1 MSDLFKFASSML
13 PASTRVVGF
22 SGHEAISQPYRFEV
36 FVIAHSDAI
45 DFDLNEAVNTRAR
58 LSIDAKKGPPFLF
71 SGVLGSIDL
80 LHEFG
85 GRALLRAVIVP
96 RLAELALSRH
106 SRIFTKKSPLDVI
119 KAVLEEGGVTDFEVH
134 VGASAVEEHICQ
146 YRESDLDFISRWM
159 EREGIRYYFE
169 HGEEGEKLIL
179 SDNQNH
185 PAEASGL
192 PVRYYP
198 QMGDFGSGAEA
209 SFRSFKSRHK
219 NLSANVKLRDNDY
232 AKPTFGLAGHSPVH
246 PNGAGEI
253 NLYGERFFDPA
264 SGQRLAQVRAE
275 SIAAGQSTFEAM
287 GPRLHLHAGVT
298 FELEEHPRPTFNTKY
313 LVTEAHHHGNQAT
326 DLDHFFQKMIGLEQT
341 DVYLVDVTAIPAK
354 TPYRPPSVTP
364 WPRIYSFENAVV
376 DGPAS
381 SEYAQIDAQGRYNVK
396 FHFDEG
402 PLKDGQASTF
412 VRMMQPHGGGV
423 EGFHF
428 PLRKGTEIVVSFLGG
443 DPDRPVI
450 SGVVP
455 NALTPSPV
463 TSGNHTKNIIQ
474 TGGHNRLEIED
485 LAGHQRITLSTPYA
499 NSYLRMGS
507 PNDGHEMILHTDG
520 NALHDTAVNVD
531 IKTGGHK
538 HEDVVGDV
546 QETYHNTKTETVTLA
561 VTENYNNIK
570 TETVALAL
578 TENYNNTKT
587 ETVKG
592 HLKETYKAGQ
602 EIHVTGTKTE
612 TVTDAV
618 TETYQNGLATKV
630 TGGNVT
636 LDVDA
641 GTYTVTVK
649 GIKKELVKDDHH
661 STAEGNYY
669 KEIKGSNE
677 TVIKGVNTSIVLGNS
692 NSVIVGFSTST
703 LVGGSLTTVAGLKTD
718 LLLGGSIAVNLGA
731 KMDFTFGM
739 KLDVLNGFKG
749 EFTIGTHMK
758 SVAVTTVDLGPVKFR
773 EFALEMALHPLKLDF
788 SDLDIDLSDLQ
799 IIA

>member
-1 MSDLFKFASSML
+1 MSDLLTFASSML
-13 PASTRVVGF
+13 PSSTRVVGF
-22 SGHEAISQPYRFEV
+22 TGHEAISQPYRFEV
-36 FVIAHSDAI
+36 YVFAHSDAI
-45 DFDLNEAVNTRAR
+45 DFDLNDAVGTRAT
-58 LSIDAKKGPPFLF
+58 LTIAAKKGPPFLF
-71 SGVLGSIDL
+71 SGILGSVDL

-85 GRALLRAVIVP
+85 GRALLRTVIVP
-96 RLAELALSRH
+96 RLSELALSRH

-119 KAVLEEGGVTDFEVH
+119 KLILEEGGVTDFEVH

-169 HGEEGEKLIL
+169 HTEEGEKLIL

-185 PAEASGL
+185 PPDPSGL

-209 SFRSFKSRHK
+209 SFRSFVSRHK
-219 NLSANVKLRDNDY
+219 NLTASVKLRDNDY
-232 AKPTFGLAGHSPVH
+232 GKPTFALAGSSEVHS
-246 PNGAGEI
+246 NGAGEV
-253 NLYGERFFDPA
+253 NLYGERFFDPGA
-264 SGQRLAQVRAE
+264 GRRLAQIRAE
-275 SIAAGQSTFEAM
+275 SMAVSQSTFQAM
-287 GPRLHLHAGVT
+287 GPRLHLHSGVT
-298 FELEEHPRPTFNTKY
+298 FELEEHPRPAFNTKY
-313 LVTEAHHHGNQAT
+313 LVTEVHHHGNQAT
-326 DLDHFFQKMIGLEQT
+326 DLDHFFQKIIGVEHP
-341 DVYLVDVTAIPAK
+341 DAYLVDVTAIPAK
-354 TPYRPPSVTP
+354 TPFRPPAVTS
-364 WPRIYSFENAVV
+364 WPRIYGFENAVV
-376 DGPAS
+376 DGSAS
-381 SEYAQIDAQGRYNVK
+381 SEYAQIDSHGRYNIK

-402 PLKDGQASTF
+402 PLKDGQASTY

-428 PLRKGTEIVVSFLGG
+428 PLRKGTEVVVSFLGG

-455 NALTPSPV
+455 NVLTPSPV
-463 TSGNHTKNIIQ
+463 TSANHTKNVLQ
-474 TGGHNRLEIED
+474 TGGRNRLEIED
-485 LAGHQRITLSTPYA
+485 LAGHQRITLSTPHA
-499 NSYLRMGS
+499 NTYLRMGA

-520 NALHDTAVNVD
+520 NALFDTALNVD
-531 IKTGGHK
+531 IQTGGHK

-546 QETYHNTKTETVTLA
+546 QETYHDTKTETVTLA
-561 VTENYNNIK
+561 VTEKYDNTK

-578 TENYNNTKT
+578 TESYNSTKT

-592 HLKETYKAGQ
+592 HLKETYQSGQ
-602 EIHVTGTKTE
+602 EIAVTGTLVE
-612 TVTDAV
+612 TVSDAV
-618 TETYQNGLATKV
+618 TQTYGNGLATKV

-661 STAEGNYY
+661 SVAEGSYY
-669 KEIKGSNE
+669 KEIKGSN
-677 TVIKGVNTSIVLGNS
+677 TTKIKGINTSIVEGS
-692 NSVIVGFSTST
+692 ANSVVLGFSTST
-703 LVGGSLTTVAGLKTD
+703 TVIGSLSTIVGLKTD
-718 LLLGGSIAVNLGA
+718 FLLGGSLAVTAGM
-731 KMDFTFGM
+731 KTDFTFGA
-739 KLDVLNGFKG
+739 KVDFLSGLKG
-749 EFTIGTHMK
+749 EFTVGTHIK

-773 EFALEMALHPLKLDF
+773 EFALELALHPLKLDF